1 MNCIKILCLNM
12 INMKV
17 ISLGIIVA
25 LLLFSLMGWGQSTA
39 PLILDSGKMYSMKD
53 AYINYADQK
62 QQYFLKSST
71 KPFRGFLYARYENGQ
86 LESVQQFKNG
96 IGNGTWRDYV
106 PDGKLSCEGTYVDNR
121 VEGPVRFYYE
131 DGSIKSKG
139 QYLHWKKPIGLWIF
153 YNRQGDI
160 VSKRTFTR

>member
-1 MNCIKILCLNM
+1 
-12 INMKV
+12 MKV

-71 KPFRGFLYARYENGQ
+71 KPFRGF
-86 LESVQQFKNG
+86 
-96 IGNGTWRDYV
+96 
-106 PDGKLSCEGTYVDNR
+106 
-121 VEGPVRFYYE
+121 
-131 DGSIKSKG
+131 
-139 QYLHWKKPIGLWIF
+139 
-153 YNRQGDI
+153 
-160 VSKRTFTR
+160 